1 MFYYVIYPILLTLT
15 FFCFWVPYKSGKK
28 NTGKTVGVFLLII
41 LLIDIITTLD
51 FLSLFIYFFFISFS
65 IIFLSYWTLRY
76 FKLKKAGIITASI
89 LTIGFITLCL
99 SPWISD
105 WTFSESDANKILSE
119 HGIKLEN
126 EFELLSNESGG
137 FTDYYHIFE
146 IALSESDYEKVKHLI
161 TKDKNYIGELGN
173 NWWEKRPELRNLDTM
188 NYENQYKYI
197 RDYSEHGKMEDG
209 TFHFVF
215 ELSKTRKTLRY
226 IGSNE

>member
-1 MFYYVIYPILLTLT
+1 
-15 FFCFWVPYKSGKK
+15 
-28 NTGKTVGVFLLII
+28 
-41 LLIDIITTLD
+41 
-51 FLSLFIYFFFISFS
+51 
-65 IIFLSYWTLRY
+65 LRY
-76 FKLKKAGIITASI
+76 FKLKKAGMITASI

-105 WTFSESDANKILSE
+105 WTFNENDAQKILSE
-119 HGIKLEN
+119 HGIELEN
-126 EFELLSNESGG
+126 KFELLSNESGG

-146 IALSESDYEKVKHLI
+146 IELSEPDYEKVKSII
-161 TKDKNYIGELGN
+161 TKDKNYIGKLEN
-173 NWWEKRPELRNLDTM
+173 NWWDKRPELRNLDTM

-215 ELSKTRKTLRY
+215 ELSKTKKTLRY

>member
-1 MFYYVIYPILLTLT
+1 MFYYVIYPILLILT
-15 FFCFWVPYKSGKK
+15 FFCFWIPYKSGKE
-28 NTGKTVGVFLLII
+28 NTGKTVGLFLLII
-41 LLIDIITTLD
+41 ILIDIITTLD
-51 FLSLFIYFFFISFS
+51 FLSLFLYFFFISFS
-65 IIFLSYWTLRY
+65 IIFISYWTLRY
-76 FKLKKAGIITASI
+76 FKLKKAGMITASI

-105 WTFSESDANKILSE
+105 WTFSESDAKKILSE

-146 IALSESDYEKVKHLI
+146 IELSEPDYEKVKSII
-161 TKDKNYIGELGN
+161 TKDKNYIGKLEN
-173 NWWEKRPELRNLDTM
+173 NWWDKRPELRNLDTM

-197 RDYSEHGKMEDG
+197 RDYSKHGKMEDG